1 MPMDPEKDKSYVGDV
16 DVMDNLENGDDRE
29 THKIRSRSGKPLEK
43 YLIFFFGLIVLRAVT
58 LLFTL
63 LFHDST
69 RNL

>member
-43 YLIFFFGLIVLRAVT
+43 YLFFFRL
-58 LLFTL
+58 
-63 LFHDST
+63 DSVACRYT
-69 RNL
+69 SFYTSFS